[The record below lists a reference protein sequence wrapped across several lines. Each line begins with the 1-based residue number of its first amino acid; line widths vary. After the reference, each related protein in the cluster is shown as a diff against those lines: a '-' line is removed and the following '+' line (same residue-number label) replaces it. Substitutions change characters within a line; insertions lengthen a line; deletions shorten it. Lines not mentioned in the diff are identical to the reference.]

1 MSKLI
6 DKINQCLMQTAKGK
20 EDVYWSLVFIMFA
33 SLSVTAA
40 CTLIAIVNLYL

>member
-6 DKINQCLMQTAKGK
+6 DKINQYLMQAAKGK
-20 EDVYWSLVFIMFA
+20 EEVYWSLVLLVFS
-33 SLSVTAA
+33 SLSITAC